1 MAGQIKRNPWQM
13 QKKAKELENAVER
26 LREVL
31 QKNLLIMEKNE
42 SDFDSNVKKT
52 IKRYNE
58 LAAEL
63 EKELYGYERLYEAM
77 KKNAQQLI
85 DMYENPII

>member
-1 MAGQIKRNPWQM
+1 MAGRIKRNPWQM

-63 EKELYGYERLYEAM
+63 EKELYGYERLYEAR